1 MKKTMDVFCT
11 VLNYFFL
18 PKFKKVDGGG
28 QEKHGRFS
36 QFRIFFL
43 FIWLPYSGH
52 LQIYHSPDFVFGKGA
67 IKNGTMYAKGSST
80 QLTNKLGLSWA
91 KLKFS
96 LSCQ

>member
-1 MKKTMDVFCT
+1 MGGGGKKSMDVFHNSE
-11 VLNYFFL
+11 L
-18 PKFKKVDGGG
+18 
-28 QEKHGRFS
+28 
-36 QFRIFFL
+36 FFL

-96 LSCQ
+96 